1 MVKNPLKRK
10 KKKNPIEASMPLDKP
25 EAKMVEVS
33 YNKNPFFIG
42 IGLAKK
48 RDVKGTGG
56 VGTEGIKG
64 EYESQKDLDW
74 RIWYNPN
81 ALPSGF
87 MPEERLKNWIGGT
100 VAITSGSI
108 EVYNPETKFIET
120 DQAKLTEAEAVMHD
134 SDPNQITF
142 DDWWTSHDSQLE
154 NEEKMNKKKKQKSK

>member
-25 EAKMVEVS
+25 EVKMVEAS
-33 YNKNPFFIG
+33 YNETPFFIG

-64 EYESQKDLDW
+64 EYESQKDLEW
-74 RIWYNPN
+74 RILYNPN

-87 MPEERLKNWIGGT
+87 MPEERIQNWIGGT

-108 EVYNPETKFIET
+108 AVFNPQTRFEETTKARLRELSKAN
-120 DQAKLTEAEAVMHD
+120 DED
-134 SDPNQITF
+134 SIIKIGEGSLGQI
-142 DDWWTSHDSQLE
+142 W
-154 NEEKMNKKKKQKSK
+154 KVVKKKKKPKSK